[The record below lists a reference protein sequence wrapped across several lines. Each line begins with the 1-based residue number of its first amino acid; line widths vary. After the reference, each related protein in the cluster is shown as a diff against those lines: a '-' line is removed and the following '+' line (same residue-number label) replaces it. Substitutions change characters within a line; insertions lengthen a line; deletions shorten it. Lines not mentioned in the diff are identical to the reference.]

1 MTLVDN
7 VHNPSRLYGTTQFMG
22 VGAVDLDAKNYGKD
36 DDKDDDDDDDDHDG
50 DGDADCGGLCYAQ
63 GDTFIAVP
71 LATHFPDAASFPFF
85 VQPYV
90 LNSQDPT
97 KLVFWVNGTFSTP
110 TKQPAGFY
118 QFDIPAEVT
127 RGADIKA
134 PSLVL
139 KTPVDSFF
147 LDFISGGHTDGKP
160 DPALIV
166 GISTTDLY
174 VRDPII
180 V

>member
-1 MTLVDN
+1 MDN

-36 DDKDDDDDDDDHDG
+36 DDKDDDDDDDDDHDG

-166 GISTTDLY
+166 GVSTTDLY